1 MCWEYCEKNVKI
13 KLCDTECVM
22 YGGLSL
28 FNILLIWD
36 SVVSLLKISHLTQK
50 KLQCITNAEH
60 LMDT

>member
-36 SVVSLLKISHLTQK
+36 SVVFTENLSPYTKE
-50 KLQCITNAEH
+50 LQCITNAGH